1 MKNKYSILAS
11 GDKVNT
17 QCLITFVTVPK
28 LETSMVSTYLSAN
41 HYPSGKMVK
50 IFVFVI
56 KIYEFKTKMKHVTRY
71 YQ

>member
-28 LETSMVSTYLSAN
+28 LETSIYLSAN
-41 HYPSGKMVK
+41 HYSSGKMVK

>member
-28 LETSMVSTYLSAN
+28 LETSIYLSAN

-56 KIYEFKTKMKHVTRY
+56 KIY
-71 YQ
+71 